1 MKLSPLAHQA
11 DAHED
16 AVWSAA
22 WTVDEHGRDRLITGS
37 VDETVKGWNVA
48 EGGLE
53 NTRAYEGTPHRHLLR
68 GPFPPARRD
77 RLRRASRSPPPR
89 PRPKTK
95 NRRSPRTSARC
106 ARARTAACSPP
117 PLPAP
122 DPPRAG
128 LTLGVVSL
136 DAAPNGLVAVSC
148 LDNMVKVFDDRE
160 QKATANIHRER
171 RRELGG
177 GVRARRRSRQARRRR
192 GLVRRRR
199 PVQHLQGRR
208 ERR

>member
-53 NTRAYEGTPHRHLLR
+53 NTRAYEGTPHRHLLLR

-89 PRPKTK
+89 PALKQKTW
-95 NRRSPRTSARC
+95 RSPRTSAH
-106 ARARTAACSPP
+106 RAHAHRVLTPTAPRSPTR
-117 PLPAP
+117 LA
-122 DPPRAG
+122 
-128 LTLGVVSL
+128 
-136 DAAPNGLVAVSC
+136 
-148 LDNMVKVFDDRE
+148 
-160 QKATANIHRER
+160 
-171 RRELGG
+171 
-177 GVRARRRSRQARRRR
+177 QA
-192 GLVRRRR
+192 
-199 PVQHLQGRR
+199 
-208 ERR
+208 